1 MKLPGFKRFQ
11 SQDFPK
17 KYDDLTTVLFQVLN
31 PFMDV
36 MTQALNKRL
45 TAADNIDC
53 TIVQLDVQAPV
64 SNLQVK
70 NPQGG
75 IMRGC
80 TVDYCINK
88 NSPSDPL
95 VSAPFVQFTTASDG
109 QIVIENI
116 TGLTSGKTY
125 TIRMIFVR

>member
-17 KYDDLTTVLFQVLN
+17 KYEDLTTILFNILN

-36 MTQALNKRL
+36 ITQALNKRL
-45 TAADNIDC
+45 NYADNIDC
-53 TIVQLDVQAPV
+53 TIVQLDLVAPV
-64 SNLQVK
+64 SNFKVK

-75 IMRGC
+75 IMRGSR
-80 TVDYCINK
+80 VDYCINK
-88 NSPSDPL
+88 NDPSDPL
-95 VSAPFVQFTTASDG
+95 LAAPFVQFTTASDG
-109 QIVIENI
+109 QIVINHI

-125 TIRMIFVR
+125 TIRIIFDR